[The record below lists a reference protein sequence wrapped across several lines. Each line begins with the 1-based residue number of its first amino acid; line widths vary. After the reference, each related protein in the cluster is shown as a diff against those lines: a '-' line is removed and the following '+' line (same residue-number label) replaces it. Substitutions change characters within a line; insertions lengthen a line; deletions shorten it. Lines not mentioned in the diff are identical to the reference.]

1 MKAALSAAMS
11 FVCPECG
18 AKCYVDPVDVSREA
32 SREMF
37 LSGGGELQSDQE
49 VIVWPGRVL
58 CPACDTGWETEL
70 AEG

>member
-1 MKAALSAAMS
+1 
-11 FVCPECG
+11 
-18 AKCYVDPVDVSREA
+18 
-32 SREMF
+32 MF